1 VIALAL
7 VIAGATYTPPPC
19 KDFAPG
25 GDRRC
30 AVADFGRADRRM
42 RLAFQRAVQRLRS
55 CRPLKSTR
63 CYDRTGAMRVFNKE
77 QQTWTAWRDAHCDVV
92 AFSVGGSSAEMM
104 VRMDCRTELTL
115 ARIKEIEAVGKD

>member
-1 VIALAL
+1 
-7 VIAGATYTPPPC
+7 
-19 KDFAPG
+19 
-25 GDRRC
+25 
-30 AVADFGRADRRM
+30 
-42 RLAFQRAVQRLRS
+42 
-55 CRPLKSTR
+55 
-63 CYDRTGAMRVFNKE
+63 MRVFNKE